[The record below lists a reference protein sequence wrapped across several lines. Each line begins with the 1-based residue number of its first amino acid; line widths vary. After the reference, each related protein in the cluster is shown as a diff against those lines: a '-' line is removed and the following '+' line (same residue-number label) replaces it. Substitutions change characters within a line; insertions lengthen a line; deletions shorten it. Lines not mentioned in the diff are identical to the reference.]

1 MSLRTVDIM
10 LGRDIRLRTFTLQ
23 VSALRGGTIEDLAEI
38 AKILLPPGL
47 SITSIWKLSDDPDHY
62 IMQWPDELLPETS
75 DKFMIWTKITDA
87 TAAGATDQHMRI
99 KISLLLDDRIR
110 YLGTHSFTLSRLS
123 GVNYPLSHIFQ
134 SLREQLQLDSNFE
147 LLHARRWY
155 PPTLIALT
163 EIVPQTLEDIDEYS
177 AHYEFVVR
185 DRNIPEQTRE
195 PLLSE
200 DLQQAILE
208 IRDTVTQRQRLTG
221 ATSSFTA
228 FAGGSHRVGQ
238 GAVYVPPG
246 AFTGR
251 SFHLDSVNDDSRQVR
266 RRLS

>member
-23 VSALRGGTIEDLAEI
+23 VSALRGRTIEDLAEI
-38 AKILLPPGL
+38 AKILVPPGL
-47 SITSIWKLSDDPDHY
+47 SITSIWKLTEEPDCY
-62 IMQWPDELLPETS
+62 TMQWPDEMLPETP

-99 KISLLLDDRIR
+99 KISLLLNDRIR
-110 YLGTHSFTLSRLS
+110 YLGIHSFTLSRLP

-134 SLREQLQLDSNFE
+134 RLKEQLQLDSNFE

-177 AHYEFVVR
+177 AHFEFVVR
-185 DRNIPEQTRE
+185 DRNIPEHTRE

-208 IRDTVTQRQRLTG
+208 IRDIWQRMTG
-221 ATSSFTA
+221 PAPSFTA
-228 FAGGSHRVGQ
+228 FVGRTRRVDGSEGS
-238 GAVYVPPG
+238 VYAPPG

-251 SFHLDSVNDDSRQVR
+251 SFSLEDNARQVR
-266 RRLS
+266 QRLN